1 VEIRTFSWLVPER
14 EAVSMEA
21 ELRGKTKAVV
31 LQQEVR
37 QDRSPRGGPSTLVWC
52 PWCNC
57 STVLGGH
64 HINPT
69 NACTGC
75 EAVFK

>member
-1 VEIRTFSWLVPER
+1 MQAKLGR
-14 EAVSMEA
+14 
-21 ELRGKTKAVV
+21 KTKEVV
-31 LQQEVR
+31 RQQEVR
-37 QDRSPRGGPSTLVWC
+37 QDRNPRGGTSTLVWC
-52 PWCNC
+52 PWCNA
-57 STVLGGH
+57 STMLGGH